1 MGIFATFCG
10 FCYNDYTSIPLYL
23 FGKSCYTYHADD
35 PTAELAP
42 VCVYPIGVDPAW
54 FMAQQELTFLNSI
67 KMKMAVIFGVAQMS
81 LGIVLKGSNAIQN
94 RNLIDFLFEFTPQ
107 IIVLLALFGY
117 MDFMIIVKWLTNW
130 EGRENQAPSVITTMI
145 DMCLNMGQPSTP
157 TDAPLFETWHE

>member
-1 MGIFATFCG
+1 
-10 FCYNDYTSIPLYL
+10 
-23 FGKSCYTYHADD
+23 
-35 PTAELAP
+35 
-42 VCVYPIGVDPAW
+42 
-54 FMAQQELTFLNSI
+54 
-67 KMKMAVIFGVAQMS
+67 
-81 LGIVLKGSNAIQN
+81 
-94 RNLIDFLFEFTPQ
+94 LIDFLFEFTPQ